1 MVTRQ
6 GAQFQQ
12 ELVPGGSP
20 MNTTVVASR
29 RWPGTLLRIS
39 FIAGIIAVILLAVTG
54 PGYRLRIL
62 PLLPALAATALGFLL
77 FVLSFV
83 LGVIGLLAG
92 GGRLV
97 KSRPMMLVLAVSFI
111 FTIVFA
117 ISIGRARGIPAIHDI
132 TTDLEDPPAFKD
144 AIPLRA
150 AADALNPPEYQR
162 VGKLG
167 SQEINVPEA
176 QRAAYPDVQPL
187 VLPQPPAEA
196 TQLAHDVAR
205 DLGWDIISVV
215 PSEGRVEATDTT
227 FYFGFKDDVV
237 VRVRSE
243 STGSRIDVRSESR
256 VGGGDI
262 GTNAKRVRAFLA
274 ALRKKSGQ

>member
-29 RWPGTLLRIS
+29 RWPGTLLKIA
-39 FIAGIIAVILLAVTG
+39 FIAGIIAAILLVVAG

-62 PLLPALAATALGFLL
+62 PLLPALLTTVLGFLL

-83 LGVIGLLAG
+83 LGVIGLIAG
-92 GGRLV
+92 GARLA
-97 KSRPMMLVLAVSFI
+97 KSPAMMIVLALSLV
-111 FTIVFA
+111 FTVVASIV
-117 ISIGRARGIPAIHDI
+117 ITRGRGTPAIHDI

-144 AIPLRA
+144 AIPLRSA
-150 AADALNPPEYQR
+150 AGALNPPEYQR

-205 DLGWDIISVV
+205 DMGWDIVSVA

-237 VRVRSE
+237 VRVRPE

-262 GTNAKRVRAFLA
+262 GANAKRVRTFLA
-274 ALRKKSGQ
+274 KLRKKSGQ